1 MKKEKLI
8 ESSILRSFQG
18 TLQATARFPTGVE
31 NMGGVS
37 SKFDWR
43 GGLSQCMGRAWEA

>member
-1 MKKEKLI
+1 MSQMKKEKLI

-31 NMGGVS
+31 NMGGSLPNLIGWGV
-37 SKFDWR
+37 
-43 GGLSQCMGRAWEA
+43 

>member
-1 MKKEKLI
+1 MSQMKKEKLI

-31 NMGGVS
+31 NMGGS
-37 SKFDWR
+37 LQNLS
-43 GGLSQCMGRAWEA
+43 GGGV